1 MHENDSEDIVD
12 DTDTVTLIVPIA
24 VFDTFERSLLPTL
37 EFERYYDD

>member
-1 MHENDSEDIVD
+1 M
-12 DTDTVTLIVPIA
+12 TLIVPIA